1 MKKSNYPTF
10 AELIGINPDPDPV
23 KGNTFAEI
31 MANLDA
37 RRPAAGVEGW
47 NHRTRAGG
55 YREASDT
62 IDTKGNRR

>member
-10 AELIGINPDPDPV
+10 AELIGINPDPV

-47 NHRTRAGG
+47 KHRTRAGG
-55 YREASDT
+55 YRDPSTT
-62 IDTKGNRR
+62 IDSQENRR

>member
-1 MKKSNYPTF
+1 MKKSNYQTF
-10 AELIGINPDPDPV
+10 ASLIGINPEPA
-23 KGNTFAEI
+23 KGNTFAEM
-31 MANLDA
+31 MANIDA
-37 RRPAAGVEGW
+37 RRPTAGVEGW

>member
-1 MKKSNYPTF
+1 MPRSPVVLMILDGF
-10 AELIGINPDPDPV
+10 GINPDPDPV

-37 RRPAAGVEGW
+37 RRPAAGVE
-47 NHRTRAGG
+47 TRAGG

-62 IDTKGNRR
+62 IDTTGNRR